1 VQESL
6 RYNAGCFSGPET
18 APEIVEPY
26 MILEIGAVLAGL
38 VLLVWS
44 ADQFVVGA
52 AATARHL
59 GMSPLLVGLTIVSI
73 GTSAPEMFVS
83 AMAALDNA
91 GNLAIGNAI
100 GSNITNIGLVLGITA
115 LIAPIPIQKQMMKKE
130 LPLLLVVSVIGGLV
144 LLDLSLNLMDSMIL
158 LAAFLIS
165 MFILFRFQGDSGEP
179 AMDEEEAEAI
189 EHTSTAKALVLLVAG
204 LAVLMVSSK
213 LLVWGATGIAQ
224 TLGVSDLVIG
234 LTIVAIGTSLP
245 ELAASVASALK
256 GHHDIAIGNVIG
268 SNLFNLLIVMPV
280 PGLITITAVEPDAFN
295 RDYMVM
301 MGLTTALILL
311 IMLNFRNGRVGRF
324 SGVLLTGSYVA
335 YLASLFMV
343 NQ

>member
-1 VQESL
+1 MYV
-6 RYNAGCFSGPET
+6 
-18 APEIVEPY
+18 
-26 MILEIGAVLAGL
+26 EIGAVLIGL

-59 GMSPLLVGLTIVSI
+59 GMSPMLIGLTIVSI

-83 AMAALDNA
+83 AMAAMDNA
-91 GNLAIGNAI
+91 GNLAIGNAL

-115 LIAPIPIQKQMMKKE
+115 LIAPLPIQKKMMRKE
-130 LPLLLVVSVIGGLV
+130 LPLLLVASVIGGIV
-144 LLDLSLNLMDSMIL
+144 LLDLSLNILDSVIL
-158 LAAFLIS
+158 LGAFLIS
-165 MFILFRFQGDSGEP
+165 MFILFRFQGESGEP

-189 EHTSTAKALVLLVAG
+189 EHTGTGKAAVLLVAG

-224 TLGVSDLVIG
+224 TFGVSDLVIG

-280 PGLITITAVEPDAFN
+280 PGLITVTAVEHAAFY

-301 MGLTTALILL
+301 MALTVGLILL
-311 IMLNFRNGRVGRF
+311 IMLNFKKGRVGRIP
-324 SGVLLTGSYVA
+324 GVLLTGAYTA
-335 YLASLFMV
+335 YLASLFIA

>member
-1 VQESL
+1 
-6 RYNAGCFSGPET
+6 
-18 APEIVEPY
+18 

-115 LIAPIPIQKQMMKKE
+115 LIAPIPIQKGMMKKE
-130 LPLLLVVSVIGGLV
+130 LPLLLVVSAIGGLV

-179 AMDEEEAEAI
+179 SMDEEEAEAI
-189 EHTSTAKALVLLVAG
+189 EHTGTGKALVLLVAG
-204 LAVLMVSSK
+204 LAVLMISSK

-280 PGLITITAVEPDAFN
+280 PGLITVTAVEPAAFN

>member
-1 VQESL
+1 
-6 RYNAGCFSGPET
+6 
-18 APEIVEPY
+18 

>member
-1 VQESL
+1 
-6 RYNAGCFSGPET
+6 
-18 APEIVEPY
+18 
-26 MILEIGAVLAGL
+26 MI
-38 VLLVWS
+38 
-44 ADQFVVGA
+44 
-52 AATARHL
+52 
-59 GMSPLLVGLTIVSI
+59 
-73 GTSAPEMFVS
+73 
-83 AMAALDNA
+83 
-91 GNLAIGNAI
+91 
-100 GSNITNIGLVLGITA
+100 
-115 LIAPIPIQKQMMKKE
+115 
-130 LPLLLVVSVIGGLV
+130 
-144 LLDLSLNLMDSMIL
+144 
-158 LAAFLIS
+158 
-165 MFILFRFQGDSGEP
+165 
-179 AMDEEEAEAI
+179 
-189 EHTSTAKALVLLVAG
+189 
-204 LAVLMVSSK
+204 SSK

-280 PGLITITAVEPDAFN
+280 PGLITVTAVEPAAFN